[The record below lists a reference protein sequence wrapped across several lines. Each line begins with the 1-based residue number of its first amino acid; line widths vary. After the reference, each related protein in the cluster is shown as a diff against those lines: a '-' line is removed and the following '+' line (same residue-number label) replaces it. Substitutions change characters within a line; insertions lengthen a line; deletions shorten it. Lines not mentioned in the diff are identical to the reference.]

1 MTAGKCYGR
10 MCAAHSELFDGL
22 FSRSK
27 QENGTQQQTL
37 AGSIAAS
44 ATHLVNNP
52 GTILEAVLSRIAQKH
67 TSLDIRPVQCSMVYQ
82 NPFEAIAEIHWP
94 MAHALRTLENASTP
108 LRPAIAQWSPESWWA
123 KKPTEPTR

>member
-1 MTAGKCYGR
+1 MSRPHVRRPFRTLRRAVQSLKPGERHPAADAGWQYRRLRDAPG
-10 MCAAHSELFDGL
+10 
-22 FSRSK
+22 
-27 QENGTQQQTL
+27 QQ
-37 AGSIAAS
+37 S
-44 ATHLVNNP
+44 

-82 NPFEAIAEIHWP
+82 NPFEAIAEIHWL
-94 MAHALRTLENASTP
+94 MAHAPITLENASTP